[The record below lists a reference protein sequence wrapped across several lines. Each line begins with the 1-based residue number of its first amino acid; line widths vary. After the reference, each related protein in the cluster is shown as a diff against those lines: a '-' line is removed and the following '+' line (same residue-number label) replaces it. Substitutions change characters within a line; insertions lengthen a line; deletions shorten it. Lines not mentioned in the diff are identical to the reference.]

1 LIEKPLFT
9 KSQHFPQADAGIP
22 AKRDAGT
29 RTEANA
35 SRIGLHATEPG
46 AVRTVTGGNPMRHR
60 NAHPTAP
67 GAISQQALPGHH
79 HAGGAAYHPH
89 PVGARPRLRAL
100 GKSAAERAA
109 ADSAA
114 NAIYAWQ
121 GKFDR
126 IKLREGFVGAFGKSA
141 HYDAA
146 AIPQLELLVGFVEG
160 DTRVTDV
167 RWTAYMLATA
177 YWETTSLKKESVPVL
192 DKHHKPVVGKDG
204 KPLVRSRKRWAITMS
219 PVEEVGHGAKRNYY
233 LPVKV
238 KTLAEGG
245 ARVTEQDGDQFTV
258 TAEGKYKAITKGAK
272 QGAAATQKA
281 VTAYKDDDG
290 VEHAYYGRGYVQ
302 LTWWSNYAK
311 ASTELNLGLQLL
323 LNPDDV
329 LQPQI
334 AYKVMAH
341 GMLTGK
347 GFANGRKFSTYFHGA
362 KTDYVGARRMVN
374 GGDHAADIAG
384 IARQFEAILLAAK
397 S

>member
-1 LIEKPLFT
+1 
-9 KSQHFPQADAGIP
+9 
-22 AKRDAGT
+22 
-29 RTEANA
+29 
-35 SRIGLHATEPG
+35 
-46 AVRTVTGGNPMRHR
+46 MRHHR

-67 GAISQQALPGHH
+67 GALSQQALPGHH
-79 HAGGAAYHPH
+79 PAGSVAHLPHAMGAK
-89 PVGARPRLRAL
+89 PRLRPP
-100 GKSAAERAA
+100 GKSAAAQAA
-109 ADSAA
+109 ADNAA

-121 GKFDR
+121 GTFDR
-126 IKLREGFVGAFGKSA
+126 IKLREGFIREFGKSA

-146 AIPQLELLVGFVEG
+146 AIPQMELLVGFIEA
-160 DTRVTDV
+160 DTRITDV

-192 DKHHKPVVGKDG
+192 DKHHKPVVGKNG
-204 KPLVRSRKRWAITMS
+204 KPLVRSRKRWAITLS
-219 PVEEVGHGAKRNYY
+219 PVEEVGHGAHRNYF

-238 KTLAEGG
+238 KSIPKGG

-258 TAEGKYKAITKGAK
+258 TAEGTYKAITHGAK
-272 QGAAATQKA
+272 QGAAPTQKA

-290 VEHAYYGRGYVQ
+290 DEYAYYGRGYVQ

-347 GFANGRKFSTYFHGA
+347 GFANGRKFATYFHGA
-362 KTDYVGARRMVN
+362 KTDYVGARHMVN
-374 GGDHAADIAG
+374 GSDHAGDIAG
-384 IARQFEAILLAAK
+384 IAQQFESILIAAK

>member
-1 LIEKPLFT
+1 
-9 KSQHFPQADAGIP
+9 
-22 AKRDAGT
+22 
-29 RTEANA
+29 
-35 SRIGLHATEPG
+35 
-46 AVRTVTGGNPMRHR
+46 MRHHR

-79 HAGGAAYHPH
+79 HAPGAGHLPNAL
-89 PVGARPRLRAL
+89 GAKPRLRTPV
-100 GKSAAERAA
+100 KSAAEQA
-109 ADSAA
+109 ADNAA

-126 IKLREGFVGAFGKSA
+126 IKLRDGFVREFGKSP
-141 HYDAA
+141 HFDAA
-146 AIPQLELLVGFVEG
+146 AIPQLELLVGFIED
-160 DTRVTDV
+160 DTRITDV

-177 YWETTSLKKESVPVL
+177 YWETTSLKKETVPVL
-192 DKHHKPVVGKDG
+192 DKHHKPIVDKKG
-204 KPLVRSRKRWAITMS
+204 KPLVRSRRRWAITMS
-219 PVEEVGHGAKRNYY
+219 PVEEVGHGANRNYF

-238 KTLAEGG
+238 ESLPKGG

-258 TAEGKYKAITKGAK
+258 TAEGTYKPITHGAK
-272 QGAAATQKA
+272 QGAAPAQKA

-290 VEHAYYGRGYVQ
+290 DEYAYYGRGYVQ

-362 KTDYVGARRMVN
+362 KTDYVGARHMVN
-374 GGDHAADIAG
+374 GSDHAADIAG
-384 IARQFEAILLAAK
+384 VAQQFETILIAAK